1 MPVRS
6 LNSRIVKWPDRLAVE
21 AAIRSL
27 LPRLTDAEPRLRAL
41 GYFGSYARNEWGV
54 GSDVDLIAVLDVP
67 AGAETPKAI
76 DLPWARDIR
85 LPVAHD
91 LFLYSMAN
99 LQQMQ
104 GEGTR
109 FARMLATETVWVY
122 GQWPGKSELGAA

>member
-41 GYFGSYARNEWGV
+41 GYFGSCARNEWGV
-54 GSDVDLIAVLDVP
+54 GSDVDLVAVLDVP
-67 AGAETPKAI
+67 AGEETPKI
-76 DLPWARDIR
+76 LDLPWARVIR

-91 LFLYSMAN
+91 LFVYSIEDLRRMTA
-99 LQQMQ
+99 
-104 GEGTR
+104 EGMR
-109 FARMLATETVWVY
+109 FSRMLATETVWVY
-122 GQWPGKSELGAA
+122 GQWPGKPEMGSA